1 MAFEYTVMCGAQI
14 ASTRIVAPL
23 GTVSIAANSLAVTA
37 ESLCYLPGYGVAA
50 AATTLVGQS
59 LGAKRRDLA
68 RRFARM
74 CVLLAVALMTLM
86 GALMFWFAPAVFAP
100 AHPGPGRPDAGGAGA
115 AHRGLCRAPVCRIHR
130 LGRGHAGGGGHP
142 GAQHPESGEHVGG
155 CGSPPP
161 PLLAPRIGL
170 AGVWLAMCGELCFRG
185 VLFLIRLLRERWLDR
200 KVFG

>member
-86 GALMFWFAPAVFAP
+86 GALMFWFAPAVFALLTPDP
-100 AHPGPGRPDAGGAGA
+100 AVRTLGVQVLRIEAFAEPLYAVSIASAGAMRGAGDTLVPSILNLVSMWGVRITA
-115 AHRGLCRAPVCRIHR
+115 AA
-130 LGRGHAGGGGHP
+130 
-142 GAQHPESGEHVGG
+142 
-155 CGSPPP
+155 
-161 PLLAPRIGL
+161 LLAPRIGL